1 MNYKECETK
10 IGIDN
15 KNLQMLVNKDF
26 VGNKIEKIEL
36 INDAK
41 TKKRRI
47 EIMAARNLGGI
58 KLTKKY
64 TLYDRYGFA
73 YSVDDAPQVDVIK
86 NKAVKDIRD
95 GNGIDAAELMRKDID
110 DLAENEPVHAA
121 WLGLLKSRWELG
133 FKKGEYL
140 AKRKEK
146 YMDAAVGVYNY
157 TPSWQNTLRNVA
169 AAYNEISKRV
179 LNYIPIT
186 DQMFPP
192 KDENEKST
200 LKASKKSDDVSAM

>member
-36 INDAK
+36 ISDDK

-47 EIMAARNLGGI
+47 EIMATRDLGGI
-58 KLTKKY
+58 KITKKY
-64 TLYDRYGFA
+64 TLFDRYGFVYA
-73 YSVDDAPQVDVIK
+73 VDDAPQVDVIK
-86 NKAVKDIRD
+86 NKAAKDIRE
-95 GNGIDAAELMRKDID
+95 GNGLDAAELMRKDID
-110 DLAENEPVHAA
+110 DLTESEPVHAA
-121 WLGLLKSRWELG
+121 WLELLKSRWELG

-169 AAYNEISKRV
+169 AAYNEISKKV
-179 LNYIPIT
+179 LNHIPTT

-192 KDENEKST
+192 KDET
-200 LKASKKSDDVSAM
+200 TAKASKKSDDVSAM